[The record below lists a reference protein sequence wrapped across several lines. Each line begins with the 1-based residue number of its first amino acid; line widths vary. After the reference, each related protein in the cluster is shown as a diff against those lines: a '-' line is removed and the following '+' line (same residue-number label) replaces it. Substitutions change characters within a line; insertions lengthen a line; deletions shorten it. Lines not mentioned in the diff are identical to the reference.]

1 MNRLPN
7 EQRIL
12 RRPQVEALIGLRK
25 STLYKLIKDGQFPAP
40 IKITKRAVGWR
51 AVDVDQWL
59 QSLPVRS
66 LSDK

>member
-51 AVDVDQWL
+51 SVDIDQWL
-59 QSLPVRS
+59 QSLPDRAHR
-66 LSDK
+66 DK